1 MKIKISY
8 FHIDMSSSLV
18 YSEINKDNTNNTNNI
33 NNDGNQKR
41 PVKRNTT
48 IKKRH
53 FIDNTIE
60 GQTNS
65 HNVDNMLK
73 LINDSNGYDTL
84 QSADNDDSNL
94 VDFNPPPRP
103 LVETLNSKHSVNQGQ
118 DKQNKNGNIDI
129 DQEQPITV
137 TQNKIIESINDMN
150 ENTREINKYKRVYP
164 QPIDSYEG
172 FNSNISNSE
181 FNNKF
186 VDYFNQNGYTNL
198 TSHSNNNKD
207 QLLEKLN
214 YMIHLLEEQKDE
226 KTGHVI
232 EEVILYSF
240 LGIFIIFIVDSFARA
255 GKYTR

>member
-1 MKIKISY
+1 
-8 FHIDMSSSLV
+8 MSSSLG
-18 YSEINKDNTNNTNNI
+18 YSEINKDNKDNINNINNI

-41 PVKRNTT
+41 QVKRNIT

-53 FIDNTIE
+53 FIDNTID
-60 GQTNS
+60 GQSNNQ
-65 HNVDNMLK
+65 NVDNMLK

-84 QSADNDDSNL
+84 QSDNDDSNL

-103 LVETLNSKHSVNQGQ
+103 SVDTLNNKHSINQGQ
-118 DKQNKNGNIDI
+118 DKQNKNGNINI
-129 DQEQPITV
+129 DNEQPITV
-137 TQNKIIESINDMN
+137 TQHKIIESINDMN
-150 ENTREINKYKRVYP
+150 ENTQEINKYKRVYP
-164 QPIDSYEG
+164 QPMDSYEG

-181 FNNKF
+181 FNNKY

-207 QLLEKLN
+207 HLLEKLN
-214 YMIHLLEEQKDE
+214 YMIHLLEDQRDE

>member
-1 MKIKISY
+1 
-8 FHIDMSSSLV
+8 MSSSLG
-18 YSEINKDNTNNTNNI
+18 YSEINKDNVNNVNNV
-33 NNDGNQKR
+33 NNKDNVNNVNNVNQR
-41 PVKRNTT
+41 RQIKRNST

-53 FIDNTIE
+53 LMDNTSE
-60 GQTNS
+60 GHSNNQ
-65 HNVDNMLK
+65 NVDNMLK

-84 QSADNDDSNL
+84 QADNDDGNL

-103 LVETLNSKHSVNQGQ
+103 LVETLNNNHSVNQGQ
-118 DKQNKNGNIDI
+118 DTQNKKGNIDI
-129 DQEQPITV
+129 DHEEPITV
-137 TQNKIIESINDMN
+137 TQTKNIESINDMN

-164 QPIDSYEG
+164 QPMDSYEG

-214 YMIHLLEEQKDE
+214 YMIHLLEEQKNE